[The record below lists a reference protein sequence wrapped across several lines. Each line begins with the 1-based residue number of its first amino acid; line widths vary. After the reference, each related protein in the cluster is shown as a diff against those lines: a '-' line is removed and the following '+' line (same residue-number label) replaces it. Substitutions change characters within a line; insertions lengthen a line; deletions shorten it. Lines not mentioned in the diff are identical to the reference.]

1 MNHPSEF
8 ANEGLILCK
17 DERLSR
23 LLENELR
30 GLHISPRVVSSLPA
44 DLNGFA
50 ILLVDVDDFPFP
62 PESLGTPPVILF
74 GRSLIAATEGSTV
87 RLHRPFSL
95 TDLESAIGSLSE
107 DGAFPSP
114 IGAVA
119 PPPLLSVG
127 TDTVTVAGH
136 RISLTPGEYAIL
148 HCLYNQKGEAVSRET
163 LSALLG
169 GGGNSVDVY
178 ICKLRAKLEKPVG
191 MRMIHTVRGTGY
203 RLEPSLFL

>member
-1 MNHPSEF
+1 MNRPSEF
-8 ANEGLILCK
+8 AKEGLILCK

-44 DLNGFA
+44 DLSGLS
-50 ILLVDVDDFPFP
+50 ILLVDADGFPVP
-62 PESLGTPPVILF
+62 PESLGAPPVILF
-74 GRSLIAATEGSTV
+74 GRSLIGAAEGNIV

-107 DGAFPSP
+107 NGAFPSP
-114 IGAVA
+114 TGAA
-119 PPPLLSVG
+119 PPPPLLSVG
-127 TDTVTVAGH
+127 ADTVTVAGH
-136 RISLTPGEYAIL
+136 RIPLTPGEYAIL
-148 HCLYNQKGEAVSRET
+148 HCLYSKKGEAVSRET

-178 ICKLRAKLEKPVG
+178 ICKLRTKLEKPVG
-191 MRMIHTVRGTGY
+191 MRLIHTVRGVGY
-203 RLEPSLFL
+203 RLEPELFL